1 MCFDVKDRSNPVNT
15 SHFVPSGGV
24 IIMVQSIGFCPKMI
38 LATDTNLIDVFEGL
52 PIPPLEMWIA
62 AHESIYKTQAIKAV
76 WDHLTR
82 SIIPLLS

>member
-1 MCFDVKDRSNPVNT
+1 
-15 SHFVPSGGV
+15 
-24 IIMVQSIGFCPKMI
+24 MI

-62 AHESIYKTQAIKAV
+62 AHESIYKTQAVKAV